1 MIELSEKAKSKAQ
14 QRFFGMVR
22 AAQKGEMKNPS
33 KEVLDV
39 ADDIS
44 VKDAKDF
51 AKTKHKGLPNKKEVK
66 EQKSYADQHYD
77 FDAPG
82 TTAVRFQKS
91 FGSGTGGGSQVQAT
105 IGGAKVYTRKTTN
118 PTPVKTPASVA
129 VGNAVAN
136 ANSEVAEGAS
146 IDEKF
151 GQWKQSVKD
160 GVIKR
165 GVTTTGNAPKK
176 KKKSKTK
183 KQKWREGGNEK
194 LKNVNKEGEKQSMQ
208 GVGGFRGVHGAS
220 RKSKAAQGKPAP
232 VVYSYKKKE
241 QVNEGKLD
249 KIMDTVRKYSKKRKA
264 EKKPQK
270 AMDAGARGR
279 RILQRREYA
288 DRISGST
295 ENVPDDI
302 RDHYLHI

>member
-1 MIELSEKAKSKAQ
+1 VELSEKAKSKAQ

-22 AAQKGEMKNPS
+22 AAQKGEMENPS

-51 AKTKHKGLPNKKEVK
+51 AKTKHKGLPAKVKEEAVFSIGRRANAAMKRDKDKKEL
-66 EQKSYADQHYD
+66 
-77 FDAPG
+77 
-82 TTAVRFQKS
+82 
-91 FGSGTGGGSQVQAT
+91 
-105 IGGAKVYTRKTTN
+105 
-118 PTPVKTPASVA
+118 
-129 VGNAVAN
+129 
-136 ANSEVAEGAS
+136 
-146 IDEKF
+146 
-151 GQWKQSVKD
+151 
-160 GVIKR
+160 KR
-165 GVTTTGNAPKK
+165 LLGKAAAM
-176 KKKSKTK
+176 K
-183 KQKWREGGNEK
+183 KQGSNYHPFLHDPKESFEIDKSEHKKVQKQKKMRNLAIKNTNKNEGDVAHKKAGGPK
-194 LKNVNKEGEKQSMQ
+194 LIGEEPERTAEYKAMQASLHPRGSTSDAKQGESATAHR
-208 GVGGFRGVHGAS
+208 VGGWRKPYLRDRNAKRNRGFRKYAGA
-220 RKSKAAQGKPAP
+220 R
-232 VVYSYKKKE
+232 
-241 QVNEGKLD
+241 VNEGKLD

-264 EKKPQK
+264 EKKPEK